1 VIRPNELT
9 WGALPVVAVTWVA
22 VALLAL
28 ATAHL
33 TGEAPFP
40 FGLPWVVL
48 LAIEVASLVI
58 WLGITPG
65 ALWVARQLMPEDP
78 RRRAAG
84 LAVQLGAGLVFVLGA
99 AVVER
104 WVVAILVAPDQLPV
118 AHAVLPRFDARLLG
132 YVCIAT
138 LTQVRRYVALYRER
152 ELETAA
158 LETRLAKT
166 KLQVL
171 KMQLQPHFLFNT
183 LNTTAELVHA
193 DPKAADLMIT
203 RLGDFLR
210 LSLDHAGHLVVP
222 FRQEIDF
229 IHAYVDIEQVR
240 WGDRLSVEW
249 DCAPDTLD
257 AAVPTL
263 AWQPVLENAI
273 RHGRDPRSGL
283 ARIHLGSRR
292 EGHQVVLFIRD
303 WGPGLPPGGLRE
315 HVGLKNT
322 RERVERLY
330 GEHARF
336 ELVNATG
343 GGVIAS
349 LRLPYAPCAAAHTPL
364 PLRTTELRTPA

>member
-9 WGALPVVAVTWVA
+9 WGAFPVVAATWVA

-28 ATAHL
+28 ATAPL
-33 TGEAPFP
+33 TGAASFP
-40 FGLPWVVL
+40 FGLSWAAL
-48 LAIEVASLVI
+48 LALEAASLAI
-58 WLGITPG
+58 WLGTTPG
-65 ALWVARQLMPEDP
+65 ALWVARQLMPDDP
-78 RRRAAG
+78 RRRAIG

-292 EGHQVVLFIRD
+292 EGHQLVLFIRD

-315 HVGLKNT
+315 HVGLRNT

-330 GEHARF
+330 GEHASF
-336 ELVNATG
+336 ELVNAAG

-349 LRLPYAPCAAAHTPL
+349 LRLPYTPCAAAHTPV